1 MKRIISLVFV
11 TLMFVNIAVSGVSA
25 VRYIDDDFSAL
36 HEDWWVYG
44 GFSPEI
50 DKGYLEGYSDAVI
63 LQTAYDNSQGDTN
76 MQGMVWDQCTV
87 KADMIL
93 LEAEQDDPHCGIWYA
108 DYSGVINPAT
118 GLPSEARNANKFYI
132 WYYPLTGTFT
142 VERETNEEGSV
153 ILYTSEE
160 NKNYKYKLEEGDDPV
175 NISLGYRVEKGK
187 ISFYVDDKFLYETEF
202 ESIGTH
208 KAPIVFWNRGLH
220 LRFDRVIV
228 GDLDEMYLPKPPVT
242 PGDLNGDDKINLV
255 DVVLL
260 IRYQAG
266 WENLGINEEAADFD
280 GDGSVGMKDIILLLR
295 SLA

>member
-25 VRYIDDDFSAL
+25 VRYIDDDFSAVR
-36 HEDWWVYG
+36 EDWWIYG

-50 DKGYLEGYSDAVI
+50 DKGYLEGYPGAIV

-93 LEAEQDDPHCGIWYA
+93 LEAMQDDPHCGIWYA
-108 DYSGVINPAT
+108 DYSGVINPVT

-142 VERETNEEGSV
+142 VEHETNEEGSV
-153 ILYTSEE
+153 ILFTSEE

-187 ISFYVDDKFLYETEF
+187 ISFYVDDKFLYAF
-202 ESIGTH
+202 ESEGIGTY
-208 KAPIVFWNRGLH
+208 KTPIIFWNLGLH
-220 LRFDRVIV
+220 IRFDRIVV
-228 GDLDEMYLPKPPVT
+228 GDLDEIYPPEPHVHDFS
-242 PGDLNGDDKINLV
+242 GREE
-255 DVVLL
+255 L
-260 IRYQAG
+260 IDSATCTKEGCKKVYCT
-266 WENLGINEEAADFD
+266 
-280 GDGSVGMKDIILLLR
+280 GDGCDGTRLYP
-295 SLA
+295 